1 MKYRHKCQIEHGI
14 DDAERTVYVIPYT
27 FVMHAILFQI
37 PEKYFRKKIKGFVI
51 FTTTVAHILSIKCQG
66 E

>member
-1 MKYRHKCQIEHGI
+1 MIALYK
-14 DDAERTVYVIPYT
+14 YVIPYT

-51 FTTTVAHILSIKCQG
+51 FTRTVAHILSIKCQG